1 MWEWSEVGIHLDS
14 FSFWTGMKSF
24 GLLDKMCTKDL
35 SLVTDC
41 MEHALIACHP
51 RTRYSCGWDSKLIYL
66 PMSYMPTFL
75 VDAIS
80 RWSNPRPVKAL

>member
-1 MWEWSEVGIHLDS
+1 MAVRIHLDF

-24 GLLDKMCTKDL
+24 ELLDKICTKDL

-75 VDAIS
+75 VDAIIQWS
-80 RWSNPRPVKAL
+80 RPRPIKAL